1 VYILAQLGLE
11 EIMIRDVR
19 ATAARFAFALTCA
32 GACATGTVGGAQAQS
47 VNIVHNFTG
56 GSDGGNPVDGF
67 AMSPTGI
74 LYGTASSGGS
84 SGLGVVFKLTGS
96 KDKETVLHNFA
107 GGADGAAPNG
117 GVILDATGALY
128 GTTTA
133 GGASGSGT
141 VFKLEG
147 SKETVL
153 YSFAG
158 GTDGADPQAE
168 LTMDAA
174 GNLYGT
180 TAQGGAANNGTVF
193 ELVAPTKK
201 KQPWQE
207 IVLYSFGP
215 GPDGATP
222 VSGLYRD
229 AGGSL
234 YGTTSLGGTYGYGTI
249 FKLTPGATWTET
261 ILHHFQNA
269 DDGAYPYAGFV
280 ADSAGN
286 LYGAATQAGANGGGT
301 VFEVQPSKHM
311 KFSVLTSQP
320 GWGIS
325 GTFRNLL
332 LADDG
337 TIYGTTHCD
346 GDDGSGTIF
355 KLTPSGKR
363 WTYTLL
369 YTFTGGSDGLFTIS
383 NLVLK
388 DGQLYGTTIDGGAN
402 GAGVIYRLTP

>member
-1 VYILAQLGLE
+1 MKPESKTLVGKLGL
-11 EIMIRDVR
+11 
-19 ATAARFAFALTCA
+19 AAAFVAVV
-32 GACATGTVGGAQAQS
+32 GAISPIAAQAQN
-47 VNIVHNFTG
+47 VDVVHNFTG

-74 LYGTASSGGS
+74 LYGTASSGGA

-96 KDKETVLHNFA
+96 KNKETVLHNFA
-107 GGADGAAPNG
+107 GGSDGATPNG

-133 GGASGSGT
+133 GGASGGGT
-141 VFKLEG
+141 VFKIEG

-180 TAQGGAANNGTVF
+180 TAQGGAAGTGTVF
-193 ELVAPTKK
+193 GT
-201 KQPWQE
+201 
-207 IVLYSFGP
+207 GT
-215 GPDGATP
+215 DGATP

-229 AGGSL
+229 SAGGL

-261 ILHHFQNA
+261 VLHHFQNA

-286 LYGAATQAGANGGGT
+286 LYSAATQAGVNGGGT
-301 VFEVQPSKHM
+301 VFEIQPSK
-311 KFSVLTSQP
+311 
-320 GWGIS
+320 
-325 GTFRNLL
+325 
-332 LADDG
+332 A
-337 TIYGTTHCD
+337 
-346 GDDGSGTIF
+346 
-355 KLTPSGKR
+355 
-363 WTYTLL
+363 
-369 YTFTGGSDGLFTIS
+369 
-383 NLVLK
+383 
-388 DGQLYGTTIDGGAN
+388 
-402 GAGVIYRLTP
+402 